1 MMGTAM
7 VKTLARAV
15 LASMQL
21 VSLVWVPRMVLWMA
35 ATATAKAVEAPEAEP
50 AATMKATWEAAVG
63 ARVARSARVLKQW

>member
-35 ATATAKAVEAPEAEP
+35 ATATATV
-50 AATMKATWEAAVG
+50 V
-63 ARVARSARVLKQW
+63 VAGVVALG